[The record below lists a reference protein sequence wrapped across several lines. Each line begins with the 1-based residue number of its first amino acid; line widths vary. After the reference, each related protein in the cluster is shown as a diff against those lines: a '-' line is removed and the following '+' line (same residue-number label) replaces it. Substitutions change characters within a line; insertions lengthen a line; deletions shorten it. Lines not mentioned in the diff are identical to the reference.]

1 MTKRHFFVKTKLL
14 FSISRFSRFFL
25 VFADFLFSSFFR
37 IFCQIT
43 NPLFFVKTK
52 SSFLHFQFH
61 EFYKFSRFSVK
72 WQNSVFS
79 WNKSCHFFNFTNFQ
93 LFTSFIRIF
102 CLMTKHNFF
111 FVKSRVIFFL
121 FDGLLTY
128 PTYFPLKNIMLAN
141 LTIFQ
146 LFLFR
151 YCIWS
156 KAVAVCE
163 WQLSQNKLWI
173 RCL

>member
-102 CLMTKHNFF
+102 CLMTKHIFF
-111 FVKSRVIFFL
+111 FREITCHFFFIWRIINLPDIFSFEKHYACQL
-121 FDGLLTY
+121 DHIPIVFVPILHMIQSSGC
-128 PTYFPLKNIMLAN
+128 MWV
-141 LTIFQ
+141 TI
-146 LFLFR
+146 
-151 YCIWS
+151 I
-156 KAVAVCE
+156 AE
-163 WQLSQNKLWI
+163 
-173 RCL
+173 